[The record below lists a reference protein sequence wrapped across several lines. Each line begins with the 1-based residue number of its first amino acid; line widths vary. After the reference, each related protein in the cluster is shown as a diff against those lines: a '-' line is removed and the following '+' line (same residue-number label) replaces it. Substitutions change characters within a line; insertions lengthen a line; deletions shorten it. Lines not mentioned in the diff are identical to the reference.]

1 MGGQSLTFDIDS
13 WKVDRVWDRSELY
26 QEKRVERED
35 ILRTEHI
42 LVEFGGIKAVD
53 DVSIKVVRGEILGII
68 GPNGA
73 GKTSL
78 LNVISGF
85 YKPKHGR
92 VYFKNRDITR
102 LPPHDR
108 VKLGISRTFQHSE
121 LFMGMTVIEN
131 IMVGLHPW
139 IKAGVLSYSLWTP
152 KAVKWEEWA
161 RERAEHVIDLLDL
174 HEYRYHVVGSLPPGV
189 QKRVDLA
196 RALVQNPEVVLMD
209 EPMAGLTREE
219 KEDLVRAIIE
229 VHETRGTTFVL
240 VEHDLEVVT
249 DVCDRLVVMDFGKVI
264 AEGKPSEVVNN
275 PLVIRA
281 YLGA

>member
-26 QEKRVERED
+26 QEKRIERED
-35 ILRTEHI
+35 LLRTEHI

-53 DVSIKVVRGEILGII
+53 DVSIKVERGEILGII

-85 YKPKHGR
+85 YKPKHGK
-92 VYFKNRDITR
+92 VYFKNKDITR
-102 LPPHDR
+102 LPPHER

-139 IKAGVLSYSLWTP
+139 IKAGVFSYSLWTP
-152 KAVKWEEWA
+152 NAVKWEEWA
-161 RERAEHVIDLLDL
+161 REKAEHVIDLLDL
-174 HEYRYHVVGSLPPGV
+174 HEYRYHIVGSLPPGV

-196 RALVQNPEVVLMD
+196 RALVQNPEIVLMD

-229 VHETRGTTFVL
+229 VHETRNTTFVL

-249 DVCDRLVVMDFGKVI
+249 DVCDRLIVMDFGKVI
-264 AEGKPSEVVNN
+264 AEGSPSEVVNN

>member
-1 MGGQSLTFDIDS
+1 MRGTRQLFDVES
-13 WKVDRVWDRSELY
+13 WKVDRVWDKGELY
-26 QEKRVERED
+26 KKRPVKPET
-35 ILRTEHI
+35 LVRTEHI
-42 LVEFGGIKAVD
+42 LVEFGGIRAVD
-53 DVSIKVVRGEILGII
+53 DVSISVRRGEILGII

-92 VYFKNRDITR
+92 VYYKGRDITR
-102 LPPHDR
+102 LPPHER

-121 LFMGMTVIEN
+121 LFMGMNVIEN

-139 IKAGVLSYSLWTP
+139 ARGNPLTYALWTP
-152 KAVKWEEWA
+152 GVVEWEEWA

-174 HEYRYHVVGSLPPGV
+174 HEYRYHIVGSLPPGV

-196 RALVQNPEVVLMD
+196 RALAQEPEVVFMD

-229 VHETRGTTFVL
+229 VYETRGVTFVL

-249 DVCDRLVVMDFGKVI
+249 DICDRLVVMDFGKVI
-264 AEGKPSEVVNN
+264 AEGPPEEVVNN
-275 PLVIRA
+275 PLVVKA
-281 YLGA
+281 YLGS